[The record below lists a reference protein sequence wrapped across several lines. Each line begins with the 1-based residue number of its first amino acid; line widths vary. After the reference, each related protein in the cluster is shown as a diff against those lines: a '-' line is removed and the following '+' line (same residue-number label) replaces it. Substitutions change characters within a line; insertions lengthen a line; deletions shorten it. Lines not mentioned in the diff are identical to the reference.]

1 MSYKYRHAYR
11 KKESDFSNLCLDL
24 DFTKEGKKLVAISKD
39 KSFRGFAYIS
49 DSIDAARLSI
59 LTEYNDRVKTTQ
71 PGIYQ

>member
-11 KKESDFSNLCLDL
+11 KKESDFSNLYL
-24 DFTKEGKKLVAISKD
+24 DFKMEGKKLVGISKD

-71 PGIYQ
+71 PRIYQ

>member
-1 MSYKYRHAYR
+1 MSYKLRHSHR
-11 KKESDFSNLCLDL
+11 KKESDFSNLYL

-71 PGIYQ
+71 PEIYQ